1 MVKDTLILVYLKF
14 PSPGKVKNRLGAEI
28 GTEAAVIVYR
38 RLVREVLA
46 IVGRSPASAVRILF
60 DPPSRKDDVRNWLAG
75 EWLEAP
81 ENVEYVAQCDGDL
94 GARLTAGFENAFAEG
109 YRKVAAIGT
118 DCVEMTPKTFAET
131 WQRLEE
137 EDVVFGP
144 AADGGYYLI
153 GMSAFKPDLFR
164 DIPWSCDETL
174 NRSVE
179 RAMELELNIGS
190 LPVSTDIDTLEEWQV
205 QKGKILAQSPP
216 LNEPL
221 VFQPVYQERVWGGRK
236 LQEWLNRRLP
246 SDQPFGESWEMV
258 DRPEAQSVIREG
270 AFAGITLGE
279 LWSQR
284 RAEVFGAEARG
295 ERFPLLLKILD
306 ATQDLSIQV
315 HPPQSAA
322 AALNGEPKTEM
333 WYVAHAMPGAKL
345 YAGLKTGVTRED
357 VETAIRDGSLS
368 EKVHEIEVKTGDCLF
383 IPSGRIHAIG
393 AGLLIYEIQQNSDT
407 TYRVFDWNR
416 TGLDGKPRE
425 LHVEESLQSIDFADI
440 EPGVATPQG
449 DTLVGCEYF
458 NVEKWELKPGEARIA
473 GGRGEF
479 AIVTVIQGQIQCG
492 SQVFGPGRFFAIP
505 ASASSELTL
514 ESCGSKTAAILRT
527 TIPGSG
533 SQAGSAEF
541 VTGHEGFYRQ
551 LRDRISKWAE
561 TKTGVEHRWL
571 EYILIVPDFFHLLTR
586 LVADPDVPSKHKAAL
601 GGAIAYFIL
610 PLDVVPEGLLG
621 PIGYLDD
628 LALSAYVINRLLND
642 VEPEVVQRNW
652 AGEGDALEL
661 VRVLLDKADKLVGSG
676 LWEKVKN
683 SLNS

>member
-1 MVKDTLILVYLKF
+1 T
-14 PSPGKVKNRLGAEI
+14 RLGAEI
-28 GTEAAVIVYR
+28 GDEAAVIVYR

-46 IVGRSPASAVRILF
+46 VVRESTADGVRVLF
-60 DPPSRKDDVRNWLAG
+60 DPPSQEDDVRTWITG
-75 EWLEAP
+75 EWPDPP
-81 ENVEYVAQCDGDL
+81 ENLEFVAQAEGDL
-94 GARLTAGFENAFAEG
+94 GARLSAAFESAFAQG

-118 DCVEMTPKTFAET
+118 DCVEIAPETFSMT

-153 GMSAFKPDLFR
+153 GMSLFKPELFR
-164 DIPWSCDETL
+164 DIPWSSDETL
-174 NRSVE
+174 NKSVE
-179 RAMELELNIGS
+179 CAMELNLRIGS
-190 LPVSTDIDTLEEWQV
+190 LPISTDIDTAEEWRV

-216 LNEPL
+216 LNEPM

-236 LQEWLNRRLP
+236 LQEWLNRQLP
-246 SDQPFGESWEMV
+246 NEQPFGESWEMV

-270 AFAGITLGE
+270 TFAGITLGD
-279 LWSQR
+279 LWAQR
-284 RAEVFGAEARG
+284 RAEVFGKGASG

-322 AALNGEPKTEM
+322 EALNGEPKTEM

-345 YAGLKTGVTRED
+345 YAGLKSGVTRED
-357 VETAIRDGSLS
+357 VESAIRDGSLS

-425 LHVEESLQSIDFADI
+425 LHVEESLQSIDFEDI
-440 EPGVATPQG
+440 EPGVAVPEG

-458 NVEKWELKPGEARIA
+458 EVEKWELKPGESRLA
-473 GGRGEF
+473 GGLGNF
-479 AIVTVIQGQIQCG
+479 AIVTVIQGQIRSG
-492 SQVFGPGRFFAIP
+492 NQVFGPGRFFGIP
-505 ASASSELTL
+505 ASGSSDLAL

-527 TIPGSG
+527 TIPASG
-533 SQAGSAEF
+533 LPSQSGEF
-541 VTGHEGFYRQ
+541 VSGHEGFYRQ
-551 LRDRISKWAE
+551 LRDRIANWAK
-561 TKTGVEHRWL
+561 TKTGLEHRWL

-628 LALSAYVINRLLND
+628 LALAAYVINRMVND
-642 VEPEVVQRNW
+642 VDPEVIHRNW
-652 AGEGDALEL
+652 AGEGNALEL
-661 VRVLLDKADKLVGSG
+661 VQVLLEKADKLVGSG
-676 LWEKVKN
+676 LWEKVKS
-683 SLNS
+683 SLNG